1 MRLWLSKPIY
11 EALPYFYLLVG
22 VAALFASMYLNY
34 WLWPVICLICGFTC
48 LIAGLVIFLKRRDY
62 RQNRPPPDHDLE
74 E

>member
-34 WLWPVICLICGFTC
+34 WLWPVICLICGFT
-48 LIAGLVIFLKRRDY
+48 A
-62 RQNRPPPDHDLE
+62 
-74 E
+74 